1 MTADPHRP
9 EPLGSGRQPAR
20 ARARVDEGRT
30 GSTAVPRRD
39 DDTGPLRQVGQ
50 PPVPPLPSLPV
61 PPVGRRAGQTP
72 PPVQGPATVGL
83 SWDDDAGDGPQAGDG
98 PTAPPTRR
106 GLRRVPAADEPVVDL
121 GRPGS
126 AAAGGPPLTAVPDA
140 LGAEVTGEAPI
151 DTPSGAPRA
160 TGRAGRDMASAIGV
174 GVGLGVVILAAL
186 LIWRPAFLLVVT
198 VAVLISIVEL
208 TGALEKGGHRPPRA
222 PVLVG
227 AVAMMALAWT
237 RGPSGLVVA
246 FLLTVF
252 AVLLWRLGD
261 GPVGYLR
268 DASAAV
274 LVSLYVPLLA
284 GFAVLLLVPDDGV
297 ARVLAFIATVVCSD
311 VGGFAAGVLFGK
323 HPMAPTVSPK
333 KSWEGLAGSVTACVL
348 IGTLLITLT
357 FHGPWWGGVL
367 YGIAIALTATL
378 GDLGESLIKRDLGI
392 KDMGDL
398 LPGHGGLMDRMDSL
412 LPSAAVAWLI
422 LSVVA

>member
-1 MTADPHRP
+1 VPRHPRRP
-9 EPLGSGRQPAR
+9 EPNGSEREPAR
-20 ARARVDEGRT
+20 GRAGLFDSDRT
-30 GSTAVPRRD
+30 
-39 DDTGPLRQVGQ
+39 DDTGPVVRVGQ
-50 PPVPPLPSLPV
+50 PPVPPRPAV
-61 PPVGRRAGQTP
+61 PPRRPAQRPAPVEGPQTI
-72 PPVQGPATVGL
+72 GL
-83 SWDDDAGDGPQAGDG
+83 HWEDDATEDAGPQAAPVPRHDDG
-98 PTAPPTRR
+98 ADPPM
-106 GLRRVPAADEPVVDL
+106 
-121 GRPGS
+121 
-126 AAAGGPPLTAVPDA
+126 TAVPDA
-140 LGAEVTGEAPI
+140 LGAEVTGEEPV

-174 GVGLGVVILAAL
+174 GVGLAVVILAAL
-186 LIWRPAFLLVVT
+186 VIWRPAFLLVVSA
-198 VAVLISIVEL
+198 AVVISILEL
-208 TGALEKGGHRPPRA
+208 TGALERGGHRPPRI

-274 LVSLYVPLLA
+274 LVALYVPLLA

-323 HPMAPTVSPK
+323 NPMAPTVSPK
-333 KSWEGLAGSVTACVL
+333 KSWEGFAGSVAACVL
-348 IGTLLITLT
+348 IGTLLVTLT

-367 YGIAIALTATL
+367 YGVAIAMTATL

-392 KDMGDL
+392 KDMGNL

-412 LPSAAVAWLI
+412 LPSAAVAYLI
-422 LSVVA
+422 LSVVAPA